1 MSNKKWYSRT
11 HQFTPYTK
19 ADGEAVSNEFD
30 AIQSSFERIPEM
42 RDDGAGFA
50 VSPIIPEPTNPSHPV
65 TLGMLTA
72 SERSVNT
79 ARDDVTAK
87 AKQVEQ
93 NAQTVVEN
101 TQTAINQAN
110 SATQSAASAAA
121 SSRSADESE
130 GWAQKWAS
138 DPIDKIVSNGRY
150 SAYHYASKAAVS
162 AQNLSIAEQSART
175 NAGIAAQK
183 AEEAKK
189 SADRASSVARGEVDY
204 GNIVNVPSASITTS
218 GVVQLTNNI
227 DSESESLG
235 LTAKAGK
242 LITKYIDSALSN
254 LSGFIPNSKKSSA
267 VNSVSTDMVANSLA
281 VKLAYDKAVEA
292 GSAAENAHR
301 SASEAVPKSGGTMTG
316 NLTVPNIIVNDAAN
330 NDNSVQIGDDA
341 KFLDVDLNSCIGLQS
356 ISDKGKGY
364 IAYGASKKIFGFDG
378 ARFFAESATHT
389 PQHGYGAYSSQYNSN
404 APYMIDETG
413 SVDRDTYHPFIKGRV
428 RRERS
433 YGAAFSFG
441 YTSFQGQ
448 GDGFGRGI
456 IHLIEDNGAQ
466 KIWQYEHN
474 GDFISNGDVR
484 SGNGKSL
491 NSVLAPARLIWE
503 GYTNT
508 QLTVHLNSD
517 KGILFVLGSD
527 GNNQMWF
534 STLIEHCHGLD
545 IGFSEYSWKDNQYQN
560 LSFSRRISKN
570 GLDITLS
577 GRMIIR
583 KIVAMEM

>member
-93 NAQTVVEN
+93 NAKIVVEN

-138 DPIDKIVSNGRY
+138 APIDEIVSNGKY

-204 GNIVNVPSASITTS
+204 SNIVNVPSASITTS

-292 GSAAENAHR
+292 GSAAENARR

-413 SVDRDTYHPFIKGRV
+413 SVNRDTYHPFIKGRV
-428 RRERS
+428 RQAGS

-441 YTSFQGQ
+441 YTSFQGH

-491 NSVLAPARLIWE
+491 NSALAPARLIWE
-503 GYTNT
+503 GNSSA
-508 QLTVHLNSD
+508 QLTVRLNSD

-534 STLIEHCHGLD
+534 STLIEHCSGSD
-545 IGFSEYSWKDNQYQN
+545 IGFSEYSWKDNKYQN
-560 LSFSRRISKN
+560 FSFDRRISKN
-570 GLDITLS
+570 GLDITLN